1 MLRTGSDLEIM
12 TMKKAY
18 DDSETCK
25 NFTCRAWVKLVHPF
39 NPIEF
44 IRSLLPQFYRNSCS
58 KQEETA
64 NFLEVL
70 AVATDKELILD
81 FKNQISQRYLVVLED
96 VSTMVDWEVVRGY
109 LPDKNNG
116 SAASSCTRDSME
128 LHARASGI
136 HTEYQSWKIYRPII
150 LSVSFSKRYEV
161 GVRLNHDKYF
171 FFMKRFTPSF
181 IIF

>member
-1 MLRTGSDLEIM
+1 MEDQKVDVHQLKVISVLGIGSDLEIM

-96 VSTMVDWEVVRGY
+96 MSTTVDWEVVRGY

-116 SAASSCTRDSME
+116 SCVVVHTRQHGIACSCVGHPYRVSE
-128 LHARASGI
+128 L
-136 HTEYQSWKIYRPII
+136 EN
-150 LSVSFSKRYEV
+150 LSADHSVYVLLKEV
-161 GVRLNHDKYF
+161 RSRSTLE
-171 FFMKRFTPSF
+171 S
-181 IIF
+181 